1 MASRE
6 AQVFHAQL
14 FLNMHRCTISC
25 MLCIF
30 PIICKIVHASCES
43 TAIIVFFDF
52 LQRKES
58 SNLGSS
64 LNNIL
69 LLQHF
74 FCRRTITKLI
84 NNTICV
90 QYAPV

>member
-14 FLNMHRCTISC
+14 FLNMHRCTISY

-43 TAIIVFFDF
+43 TAIIVFFDIF
-52 LQRKES
+52 AKKRKLKS
-58 SNLGSS
+58 VL
-64 LNNIL
+64 IYK
-69 LLQHF
+69 QYIVITTF
-74 FCRRTITKLI
+74 FVVGEL
-84 NNTICV
+84 
-90 QYAPV
+90 

>member
-14 FLNMHRCTISC
+14 FLNMHRCTSSC

-69 LLQHF
+69 
-74 FCRRTITKLI
+74 I